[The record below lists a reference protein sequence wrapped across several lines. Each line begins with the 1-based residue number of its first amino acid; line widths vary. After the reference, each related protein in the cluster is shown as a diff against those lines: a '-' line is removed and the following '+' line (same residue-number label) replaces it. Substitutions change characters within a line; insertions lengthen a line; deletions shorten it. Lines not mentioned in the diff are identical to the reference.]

1 MATDYVGSGYKILL
15 MGGLGNQFFQIARAL
30 EFKKRGI
37 SVEMV
42 YFGAYG
48 NLLYG
53 LSGHTKHDDWLNVE
67 LLMDSLSIDHRSIK
81 FQELFFIGSKFLLR
95 KLKLRT
101 RFDERLDLVVRGK
114 KGRIKWDIGYFQ
126 SVDHVS
132 LGAVNTVAI
141 CLVNILGLEDKIQLN
156 HMGFHLRGGDFELS
170 SRLTRSNIRDALEFT
185 KEDNLE
191 IFIATNDSDFA
202 NNLFNGL
209 NVNFEVSNLPP
220 KDDFVSL
227 ASAHSLF
234 LSNSS
239 FAFWAGLCAKLTHDS
254 NIFCLESW
262 PYNDFLFPSFINKG
276 SSD

>member
-1 MATDYVGSGYKILL
+1 MAIDYVGSGYKILL

-37 SVEMV
+37 PVEMV

-48 NLLYG
+48 NLLYW
-53 LSGHTKHDDWLNVE
+53 LSGYTKHDDWLNVE

-81 FQELFFIGSKFLLR
+81 FPEIFIIGSKFLLR
-95 KLKLRT
+95 KLNLKT
-101 RFDERLDLVVRGK
+101 RFDERLDLVSSEN

-132 LGAVNTVAI
+132 LDAVNTVAVW
-141 CLVNILGLEDKIQLN
+141 LVKILGLEDKIQLN
-156 HMGFHLRGGDFELS
+156 HMGFHLRGGDFKHS

-185 KEDNLE
+185 KEDNLK

-202 NNLFNGL
+202 NKIFKGL
-209 NVNFEVSNLPP
+209 NVNFEVSSLSA

-239 FAFWAGLCAKLTHDS
+239 FAFWAGLCAKMTHDS
-254 NIFCLESW
+254 NVFCIESW
-262 PYNDFLFPSFINKG
+262 PYNDFLPPLFINKG
-276 SSD
+276 VID